1 MRWSTALAV
10 SAGLV
15 SLLLR
20 ALGIDAWRLV
30 LAIALALLGAR
41 LAGLIVDVVRGSL
54 PWTRLLLPSIV
65 WIEAAGASG
74 SAMWR
79 LRLATAIA
87 LELLFVVVAI
97 RALRR
102 RDTDG
107 TGLIEQR
114 LARALESLVP
124 PPIARLAAIELVL
137 VGLAVSFLAGG
148 WRRPP
153 PTGFTYHRE
162 SGLRTMLPLLP
173 LLAIGDVLLLEL
185 VVLPRAST
193 WLRIAV
199 HALAAYGLV
208 WLVGVYA
215 SIRVRPHRLVNGRL
229 ELHRGIFRTLTVD
242 VDQIVSIKPLPPF
255 VDDWKKR
262 AYVRGAERL
271 DLGGAPVLEIEL
283 RDHTRILVAVDD
295 PAALSGASL
304 PAAPDAAAWPHSHPP
319 SYRSSDPPD
328 RSRT

>member
-30 LAIALALLGAR
+30 LAIALALLGVR
-41 LAGLIVDVVRGSL
+41 LVGLVVDVVRGAL

-74 SAMWR
+74 SALWQ

-97 RALRR
+97 HALRR

-107 TGLIEQR
+107 PIEER

-137 VGLAVSFLAGG
+137 VGFAMSFLAGG
-148 WRRPP
+148 WRRPTP
-153 PTGFTYHRE
+153 AGFTSHRE

-173 LLAIGDVLLLEL
+173 LLAAGDVLLLEL
-185 VVLPRAST
+185 VILPRAST
-193 WLRIAV
+193 SLRIAV

-215 SIRVRPHRLVNGRL
+215 SIRARPHRLVNGRL
-229 ELHRGIFRTLTVD
+229 ELHRGIFRTMTLD
-242 VDQIVSIKPLPPF
+242 VDQIVSIEPLPPF
-255 VDDWKKR
+255 ADDWKKR
-262 AYVRGAERL
+262 AYLRGAERL

-283 RDHTRILVAVDD
+283 RDHTRALVAVDD
-295 PAALSGASL
+295 PAAFSAASL
-304 PAAPDAAAWPHSHPP
+304 PAAPDAGASLHSHPR
-319 SYRSSDPPD
+319 SYRSSAPPD